1 MAAKHEKQLTVPA
14 PPEQVAQRAQQVLAS
29 MPKVSGV
36 WHNPPVVTAS
46 TGVGMMSWGEKITVE
61 ISEAAGGSDVR
72 IHSACSFPLQL
83 VDYGKNKK
91 NVQYLVDGLAAPT
104 QQPG

>member
-1 MAAKHEKQLTVPA
+1 MARKHEQQLTVPA
-14 PPEQVAQRAQQVLAS
+14 PPEQVAQRTQQVLAS

-46 TGVGMMSWGEKITVE
+46 TGVGMMSWGEKITVH
-61 ISEAAGGSDVR
+61 ISEAPGGSDVR
-72 IHSACSFPLQL
+72 IHSECSFPLQL

-91 NVQYLVDGLAAPT
+91 NVQYLVDGLAAPA
-104 QQPG
+104 QPPA